1 MESLP
6 FSAEEREALLEMSFA
21 DCIASFLNRL
31 FDTEIKPTDL
41 DFGIGRYPV
50 RLTKLGHK
58 MVVGECWHTAAGTF
72 ADSINRIACLLGAEK
87 PDTDGGWRRIGIC
100 CAILGG
106 ALGQMLQS
114 GAAEKEQGVNFAAM
128 AGDFSM
134 LMSAWYLRS
143 WGFPIAK
150 ILCCS
155 AENDGLWELFH
166 NGMLQT
172 DGIVPLELDRLLYH
186 LAGAA
191 EAERFSQCCRTGATY
206 YTCETLQPELLR
218 QIQVYPIGE
227 KRISSTISGIF
238 GSNYYVL
245 PPDAA
250 GAYAGA
256 MDDRWVTGDKKTVLF
271 TAEKSPE
278 WDAGIVA
285 EALHISEQTFRDY
298 WKNR

>member
-1 MESLP
+1 MESQP
-6 FSAEEREALLEMSFA
+6 FSAAEVEALLGMPFA
-21 DCIASFLNRL
+21 DCIAVFLNRL
-31 FDTEIKPTDL
+31 YDTQLKPTDL

-58 MVVGECWHTAAGTF
+58 MVVGELWHTAAGTF
-72 ADSINRIACLLGAEK
+72 ADSVSRIASLLGAENA
-87 PDTDGGWRRIGIC
+87 DVGGGWRRIGIC
-100 CAILGG
+100 CAILCG
-106 ALGQMLQS
+106 ALGQLFQS
-114 GAAEKEQGVNFAAM
+114 GAADKEQGVNFSAV
-128 AGDFSM
+128 AGDFSI

-150 ILCCS
+150 LICCS
-155 AENDGLWELFH
+155 GENDGLWEFFH

-191 EAERFSQCCRTGATY
+191 EADRFSECCRTGATY
-206 YTCETLQPELLR
+206 YTSETLQPDLQR

-256 MDDRWVTGDKKTVLF
+256 MDDRGVTGDKKTVLF

-278 WDAGIVA
+278 WDAAVVA
-285 EALHISEQTFRDY
+285 EALHISEQIFREY